1 MKDTNFREL
10 VDRIKT
16 MVDIVQVIES
26 RMELNSQNMGLCPF
40 HNDTKPSFSVNAD
53 GQYFHCFG
61 CGIGGDVIRFV
72 ELFEHKTF
80 VQVLRELGEKV
91 GIDVGAM
98 TEEDLHILER
108 RRAIELVLEEAV
120 KHYEEM
126 LSPEVENYL
135 VEERGLAREIVRAF
149 RIGSA
154 SGKLRAYLIDEC
166 DFPEE
171 LCLEAGVLKRMDT
184 GFVCDYFNEGV
195 ILPFMC
201 RGQVVSLTC
210 RTFDG
215 HGSKYRNLPGAMPWV
230 FNEGALGGNEIVI
243 VEGIFDCLSLLQNGF
258 NAMALHG
265 VSLRPEYVH
274 RLSRCDRVYICLDG
288 DKAGREA
295 AMKIGLLLGE
305 KSQIIALPEG
315 QDPNDYLR
323 SHSAEEFKGLLTAAK
338 TLLAMELESIPADTS
353 KTELPQKL
361 ELFLRH
367 LAQQSKPTAEAWLSG
382 ALKQRFGLNAQE
394 VNAYR
399 TVISDCRRESAA
411 SPVIE
416 EDEDVEARPCAI
428 FPGLIDV
435 VEHNGQRAFLVKEDE
450 ELRIVEM
457 ADVDG
462 DVVEP
467 PARESIPWL
476 LAEGDK
482 IIEHY
487 KRDLKRAGEAD
498 AALFD
503 DLVEYHKAI
512 SELPG
517 EEYYYA
523 LAAWDIHTYLIESTR
538 YSPVICFL
546 SVPER
551 GKSRTGRGMIYVAR
565 RGIHVESLRDAYIV
579 RMSKYWTVSI
589 CFDVMN
595 LWSQAEK
602 SGAQDVL
609 LSRFEKGV
617 VVPRVIYPD
626 RGPHR
631 DTEFYEVFGPTII
644 ATNEPIHGILET
656 RCITIQMP
664 ETNRYFENDVVP
676 ENALELK
683 ERLLALRARYMDV
696 TLPDVAKPVRGRLGD
711 ILRPLLQII
720 MLVRPEHEREFR
732 DLAMKLQNE
741 RAIEK
746 STSLEAELL
755 RAILES
761 KHLVTDGFLSVKMI
775 AEAYNSNHSEKEHI
789 TPQRAGR
796 KTKTM
801 GFEKGRI
808 RNGSAAIR
816 WNEKQLERLCSA
828 YGVEQDSET
837 YETSESAMEWEK
849 ESITDAVQHGK
860 NGATIEN
867 VEEDEGLADAADE
880 KRQQLEEELG
890 WKPERTAQ
898 QENTAGRL
906 IELRELDL
914 FTGQWKIRWPPEKKH
929 SEPDFQGN

>member
-1 MKDTNFREL
+1 MKQSDFRE
-10 VDRIKT
+10 
-16 MVDIVQVIES
+16 VIELIRGRTDILKVIGS
-26 RMELNSQNMGLCPF
+26 RIELNQGNVGICPF
-40 HNDTKPSFSVNAD
+40 HDDHNPSFSVNTD

-61 CGIGGDVIRFV
+61 CGVGGDVFRFL
-72 ELFEHKTF
+72 ELFEHKPF
-80 VQVLRELGEKV
+80 MQVLRELGERV
-91 GIDVGAM
+91 GINVQAM
-98 TEEDLHILER
+98 TTEGRQALER
-108 RRAIELVLEEAV
+108 QRAIEEILNEALNYYV
-120 KHYEEM
+120 GKLPPH
-126 LSPEVENYL
+126 VEKYL
-135 VEERGLAREIVRAF
+135 VETRALKPSTVTRFHIGYACGGLKAH
-149 RIGSA
+149 
-154 SGKLRAYLIDEC
+154 LITKC
-166 DFPEE
+166 GLQEE
-171 LCLEAGVLKRMDT
+171 LCIEAGILKRNPD
-184 GFVCDYFNEGV
+184 GSSRDFFRERVVF
-195 ILPFMC
+195 PFIQH
-201 RGQVVSLTC
+201 GQVIFLTG
-210 RTFDG
+210 RSIDNAEP
-215 HGSKYRNLPGAMPWV
+215 KYLNLPGPIRGI
-230 FNEGALGGNEIVI
+230 FNEEALRENELIL
-243 VEGIFDCLSLLQNGF
+243 VEGIIDCLSLVEKGF
-258 NAMALHG
+258 NAAALHG
-265 VSLRPEYVH
+265 LNLQPEYVE
-274 RLSRCDRVYICLDG
+274 RLSRNEKVYICLDG
-288 DKAGREA
+288 DEAGRKA
-295 AMKIGLLLGE
+295 AMKIGQLLGE
-305 KSQIIALPEG
+305 ETRIVGLPEG

-323 SHSAEEFKGLLTAAK
+323 CHSAEEFREFLKAARSPLTI
-338 TLLAMELESIPADTS
+338 ELESIPADTP

-361 ELFLRH
+361 EPFLRQ

-382 ALKQRFGLNAQE
+382 ALKQRFGLNVQE

-399 TVISDCRRESAA
+399 TVISDCRRESTA

-416 EDEDVEARPCAI
+416 EDEDGEARPCAI
-428 FPGLIDV
+428 FPGLVDV
-435 VEHNGQRAFLVKEDE
+435 VEHNGRPAFLVKEDE
-450 ELRIVEM
+450 ELRIVET
-457 ADVDG
+457 ADVNG
-462 DVVEP
+462 EVVEP

-482 IIEHY
+482 VIEHY

-503 DLVEYHKAI
+503 DLVEYHKGI

-517 EEYYYA
+517 EEHYYA
-523 LAAWDIHTYLIESTR
+523 LAAWDMHTYLLESTR

-579 RMSKYWTVSI
+579 RMSKHWTVSI
-589 CFDVMN
+589 CFDLMN

-626 RGPHR
+626 RGAHR

-664 ETNRYFENDVVP
+664 ETNRHFENDVVP

-683 ERLLALRARYMDV
+683 ERLLALRARYMDMK
-696 TLPDVAKPVRGRLGD
+696 LPDVAKPARGRLGD
-711 ILRPLLQII
+711 ILKPLLQII
-720 MLVRPEHEREFR
+720 TLVRPVYEKELLN
-732 DLAMKLQNE
+732 LAEKLQ
-741 RAIEK
+741 RARTIEK
-746 STSLEAELL
+746 STSLEADLL
-755 RAILES
+755 RAIMES
-761 KHLVTDGFLSVKMI
+761 RGSVVDGYLPIKLIVDMFNGS
-775 AEAYNSNHSEKEHI
+775 HSDPEHI

-801 GFEKGRI
+801 GFEKGKI

-828 YGVEQDSET
+828 YGVEQNSET
-837 YETSESAMEWEK
+837 YETSESTVKQET
-849 ESITDAVQHGK
+849 ESITDTVLLGK
-860 NGATIEN
+860 NGAPMEN
-867 VEEDEGLADAADE
+867 VEEDEGVADAASE

-890 WKPERTAQ
+890 WKPARAAQ
-898 QENTAGRL
+898 HENTAGRL